1 MLQPYYMIEFTAVS
15 CLFEMRV
22 NDIPVICMNMKN
34 QISTRIPVNYAIT
47 ESGKQHISI
56 KMLPVLG
63 NTNLLEGSELKYKL
77 ELFDTT
83 NGFKYQDEIISY
95 QSQKIKKDEVKP
107 IVINENIFVAT
118 IPYKVKDFW
127 KEGQDLKDVD
137 NLREKLE
144 KAYSRLSN
152 DISTGNYDIFKKRLQ
167 DREDNMVTSMYIKPN
182 RAASRINNLIDK
194 FSNGYNVLPLIKDSI
209 IVYSAYGKKASLKKL
224 DGDPILTFVNR
235 EKGKQLLLDVEFYL
249 PQNTVVLEVI

>member
-15 CLFEMRV
+15 CLFEIRV
-22 NDIPVICMNMKN
+22 NDIPVICMNMTN

-83 NGFKYQDEIISY
+83 NSFRYQDEITSY
-95 QSQKIKKDEVKP
+95 QSQVIKKDETKP
-107 IVINENIFVAT
+107 IIINENIFLAT

-137 NLREKLE
+137 DLRIKLE
-144 KAYSRLSN
+144 KAYGRLSN
-152 DISTGNYDIFKKRLQ
+152 DISAGKFDLFQKKLQ
-167 DREDNMVTSMYIKPN
+167 NREDNMVTSMYIKPN

-194 FSNGYNVLPLIKDSI
+194 FSNGYSALPLLKDSI
-209 IVYSAYGKKASLKKL
+209 VVYSAYGKKASLKKL
-224 DGDPILTFVNR
+224 NGDPTLTFVNR

-249 PQNTVVLEVI
+249 PKNSDVFEII